1 MVSLD
6 LADDLPYL
14 LTVPWTVK
22 EKLLALEEG
31 FGTSLSHS
39 YDCILAHGQVKDV
52 DIPVE
57 GILLQQI

>member
-39 YDCILAHGQVKDV
+39 YDCILAHGQIKDV
-52 DIPVE
+52 DISV
-57 GILLQQI
+57 